1 MSDFLRA
8 ALEFPAVLFSFAL
21 VVVVAYWLFVLVAG
35 VGADA
40 LDGGGDIGTTAPDA
54 GAAGS
59 AGSTGLFGLGGVAP
73 SIVISLLIAIA
84 WFLTLTA
91 TVLTGDDRLR
101 IAAVP
106 VALVVSVLVTRVLVR
121 PLRVLALPESGI
133 THREFV
139 GRVCVIRTG
148 RVGTDFGQ
156 AEVTADDG
164 SAALV
169 QVRTGDA
176 DDARRLTAGSR
187 ALIFDYDVEGGF
199 FRVMPCDPALDPGP

>member
-1 MSDFLRA
+1 MSEFLRA

-21 VVVVAYWLFVLVAG
+21 VAVVAYWLFVLVAG

-40 LDGGGDIGTTAPDA
+40 PDGGEGIGTSAS
-54 GAAGS
+54 GAGS
-59 AGSTGLFGLGGVAP
+59 AGGSGLFGLGGVAP
-73 SIVISLLIAIA
+73 SIVVSLLVAIA
-84 WFLTLTA
+84 WFQTLAA
-91 TVLTGDDRLR
+91 TVLLDDDVLR

-106 VALVVSVLVTRVLVR
+106 VALFVSVLVTRVLVR
-121 PLRVLALPESGI
+121 PLRVLALPEEGI

-139 GRVCVIRTG
+139 GRVCVVRTG

-169 QVRTGDA
+169 QVRTEDA
-176 DDARRLTAGSR
+176 ADARRLTSGSR
-187 ALIFDYDVEGGF
+187 ALIFDYDAEGGF
-199 FRVMPCDPALDPGP
+199 FRVMPCDPALDPGLPPG